1 MALSPLEEFRL
12 LKEGKPL
19 PKKEGIV
26 KKSVERTEAFHP
38 NESPVDVDSRNEGT
52 GVPQPKK
59 PGQPCEHP
67 KDRIS
72 TGHGHLAGTVKVCLD
87 CGGIVNDRDLQT

>member
-19 PKKEGIV
+19 PKKEDISQ
-26 KKSVERTEAFHP
+26 KPLERTETFHP
-38 NESPVDVDSRNEGT
+38 NESPMDTDSRNEGT
-52 GVPQPKK
+52 GIPHPKK
-59 PGQPCEHP
+59 PGEHCDHP

-72 TGHGHLAGTVKVCLD
+72 TGRGHNLSIKVCLD
-87 CGGIVNDRDLQT
+87 CGGIVNDRDLQS